1 MMLGSRPAARY
12 ENVTRFLT
20 ALEEATAERVGD
32 VLYGEFMP
40 ACYEPDITDHDY
52 FATLEGY
59 GLTGN
64 KPWHANVEALDLR
77 ATVALLTFVL
87 RADHFCEGSLMGSLE
102 DGYLLRVLR
111 RLAELDGTWKR
122 PNIVTFYHEYERDGY
137 LSNWHDSGFRFAGDL
152 FPTSEHWMMWQKAAA
167 FRDWD
172 TAGRVLEATSPAA
185 AKALGKQ
192 VKPYSDSTWSEAR
205 VPLMKVGLRQRF
217 AQNERLMNDL
227 LSTGSAALAEAS
239 SKDAVWGIGIGKDD
253 PDSADPGKWH
263 GRNLLGITLMEVRS
277 ELRALSSIDGR
288 LEWPMDRLAD
298 SHVWRMSLLELA
310 RVPSTR
316 PAALMYAAIVAQ
328 HVPHWHGTRDVLRKV
343 DASIGG
349 IDESMRL
356 NMGGGL
362 PIAGWR
368 ELLDEL
374 ALQVRL
380 GRV

>member
-1 MMLGSRPAARY
+1 MTGGKPVPAFERI
-12 ENVTRFLT
+12 TRFVSP
-20 ALEEATAERVGD
+20 LESAPAERVGE

-52 FATLEGY
+52 FSTLEHY

-64 KPWHANVEALDLR
+64 RPWHANVEALDLR

-102 DGYLLRVLR
+102 DGYLVRVLR
-111 RLAELDGTWKR
+111 RIAELEDTWVR
-122 PNIVTFYHEYERDGY
+122 PKVVTFYHEYEKDGY
-137 LSNWHDSGFRFAGDL
+137 LSNWYESGFRFLGDT

-172 TAGRVLEATSPAA
+172 TAANVLEATSPAA

-192 VKPYSDSTWSEAR
+192 VKPYSDTTWNEAR
-205 VPLMKVGLRQRF
+205 VPLMKVGLRQKF

-239 SKDAVWGIGIGKDD
+239 PKDTVWGIGIGKDD
-253 PDSADPGKWH
+253 PKSADPGKWH

-277 ELRALSSIDGR
+277 ELRTLSAIDGR
-288 LEWPMDRLAD
+288 LEWPVDRLAD
-298 SHVWRMSLLELA
+298 SHVWHMSLLELA

-316 PAALMYAAIVAQ
+316 PAALMYAAIAAQ
-328 HVPHWHGTRDVLRKV
+328 NVPHWHGARDALRKI
-343 DASIGG
+343 DAPIGD
-349 IDESMRL
+349 IDESMHL

-362 PIAGWR
+362 PIAGWH

-380 GRV
+380 GRI

>member
-1 MMLGSRPAARY
+1 MAVY
-12 ENVTRFLT
+12 DNITRFIPLLDSST
-20 ALEEATAERVGD
+20 TERVSD

-52 FATLEGY
+52 FDTLEHY
-59 GLTGN
+59 GLTGDR
-64 KPWHANVEALDLR
+64 PWHANVEALDLR

-111 RLAELDGTWKR
+111 RLAELDGTWER
-122 PNIVTFYHEYERDGY
+122 PTVVTFYHECEKDGY
-137 LSNWHDSGFRFAGDL
+137 LSNWYESPFRFGPL
-152 FPTSEHWMMWQKAAA
+152 TFPTSEHWMMWQKAAA
-167 FRDWD
+167 FRDGD
-172 TAGRVLEATSPAA
+172 TAGKVLEATSPAA

-192 VKPYSDSTWSEAR
+192 VKPYSDATWSEAR
-205 VPLMKVGLRQRF
+205 VPLMKVGLRQKF
-217 AQNERLMNDL
+217 IQNERLMNDL

-239 SKDAVWGIGIGKDD
+239 PKDTVWGIGIGKDD
-253 PDSADPGKWH
+253 SDSADLGKWH

-349 IDESMRL
+349 IDESMHL